1 VDISVLIINWNAA
14 SDTIRCIQQV
24 RDWQSLTAELWIVDN
39 ASAERDKDK
48 IVSAFPGI
56 RMFCNSE
63 NLGFSGAVN
72 IGLRAILEEFEH
84 PILLLNND
92 AVIDEDSLKRLI
104 STLTENERIGLVG
117 PLLYSAGS
125 EPQLI
130 AAGSRNPVLHHHSS
144 AQTIPVGR
152 AVFDVDY
159 ISGSVAL
166 LRSAVLRKTGLLDED
181 YFFYTEVAD
190 LCHRARQQGY
200 NTVVD
205 TRAMAYHDLDRSASL
220 RDHLY
225 VYYIIR
231 NRFVYIRKRYSL
243 FALPLTIF
251 WAFYSLLLAIKLGLI
266 RRRQSSRAVIL
277 GLLDGLIGR
286 FGGQNER
293 VLAFCGVD
301 ETIA

>member
-1 VDISVLIINWNAA
+1 VDVSVVIINWNAA
-14 SDTIRCIQQV
+14 ADTIRCIQQV

-48 IVSAFPGI
+48 IISAFPGI
-56 RMFCNSE
+56 RMIRNPV

-72 IGLRAILEEFEH
+72 IALRAILKESES

-92 AVIDEDSLKRLI
+92 AMIEEGSLAQLI
-104 STLTENERIGLVG
+104 STLNENERIGFVG

-125 EPQLI
+125 EHKLI
-130 AAGSRNPVLHHHSS
+130 AAGSRNPVLHHQV
-144 AQTIPVGR
+144 AVRTIPVGR
-152 AVFDVDY
+152 SMSEVDF

-166 LRSAVLRKTGLLDED
+166 LRCSMLRKVGLLDED
-181 YFFYTEVAD
+181 YFFGTEVAD

-200 NTVVD
+200 TAVVD
-205 TRAMAYHDLDRSASL
+205 TRAVAYHDLDRSAVL
-220 RDHLY
+220 RNNLY

-231 NRFVYIRKRYSL
+231 NRFIYIRNFYSW

-251 WAFYSLLLAIKLGLI
+251 WATYSLLLAIKLSVV
-266 RRRQSSRAVIL
+266 RRNYSSRAVIL
-277 GLLDGLIGR
+277 GLLDALVGR

-301 ETIA
+301 SADA